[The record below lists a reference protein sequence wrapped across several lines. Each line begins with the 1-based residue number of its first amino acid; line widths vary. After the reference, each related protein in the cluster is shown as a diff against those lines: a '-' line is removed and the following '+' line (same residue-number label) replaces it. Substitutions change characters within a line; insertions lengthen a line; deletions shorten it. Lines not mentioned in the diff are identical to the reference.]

1 MKLFLVNVLLALAWV
16 AVSGTLSALNFGF
29 GFVLGAAALTL
40 IREQV
45 GSVGYFAKIR
55 QIVRLFLQFVF
66 ELMMS
71 AFRVAFLVFKP
82 NMNLKPGIFIYD
94 LNVQS
99 DAEITL
105 LANMITLTPG
115 TLTVDVSADKTKLY
129 IHALDCDNPQETCE
143 AIRHGFE
150 RQIAEAFS

>member
-16 AVSGTLSALNFGF
+16 SVSGVLSALNFGF

-45 GSVGYFAKIR
+45 GSVGYFSKIR
-55 QIVRLFLQFVF
+55 QIITLLAQFIF
-66 ELMMS
+66 EMLVS
-71 AFRVAFLVFKP
+71 AFRVALLVFKP
-82 NMNLKPGIFIYD
+82 DMKLKPGIFVYD
-94 LNVQS
+94 LKVQS

-115 TLTVDVSADKTKLY
+115 TLTVDVSEDKSKLY
-129 IHALDCDNPQETCE
+129 IHALDCSNPQEASE
-143 AIRHGFE
+143 AIRNGFE

>member
-1 MKLFLVNVLLALAWV
+1 MKLFLVNVLLALSWV

-29 GFVLGAAALTL
+29 GFVLGAAALSL

-45 GSVGYFAKIR
+45 GSVGYFSKIR
-55 QIVRLFLQFVF
+55 QITRLLLQFVF
-66 ELMMS
+66 ELLVS
-71 AFRVAFLVFKP
+71 AFRVAFLVLTP
-82 NMNLKPGIFIYD
+82 NMKLKPGIFVYD
-94 LNVQS
+94 LKLKS

-115 TLTVDVSADKTKLY
+115 TLTVDVSEDKTKLY
-129 IHALDCDNPQETCE
+129 IHALDCSNPPETIQS
-143 AIRHGFE
+143 IRDGFE